1 MTVEIRKAERT
12 KAKLRLGIAG
22 PSGAGKTM
30 SSLKLAK
37 GITPTGRI
45 LMIDTERGSGD
56 LYADLF
62 DYDIITLQP
71 PYKPEKYV
79 EAIRAAEE
87 AGYDTVIID
96 SLSHAW
102 SDEGG
107 ILDQAD
113 KLSAGGNRFT
123 VWAKLTPQH
132 RALVNAMLNSPAHVI
147 ATVRSKQD
155 YAIDDND
162 KGRKTVKKLG
172 LAPVQREGM
181 EYEFTVFLDVDQD
194 HNARASKDRTNL
206 FKDEVFVI
214 DEKIGRRI
222 LEWLNSGKE
231 AAPEDINLKK
241 AKIVH
246 CLRLLGADVATQEA
260 IRKSIIGLTQL
271 DGARVENA
279 DAILMRLE
287 EKVKAMPPAK
297 PAAPAPASVAP
308 KAADP
313 AAGDLSAEE
322 EAAALAAMDAARA
335 EAENH
340 G

>member
-12 KAKLRLGIAG
+12 KAKLRLGLAG

-79 EAIRAAEE
+79 EAIRAGEE
-87 AGYDTVIID
+87 AGYDTIILD

-132 RALVNAMLNSPAHVI
+132 RSLVNAMLNSPAHII

-155 YAIDDND
+155 YAIDDD
-162 KGRKTVKKLG
+162 DRGKKTVKKLG

-181 EYEFTVFLDVDQD
+181 EYEFTIFFDIDQD
-194 HNARASKDRTNL
+194 HNAHASKDRTNL
-206 FKDEVFVI
+206 FKDEVFTPS
-214 DEKIGRRI
+214 EKVGERI

-231 AAPEDINLKK
+231 AAPEDINRKK
-241 AKIVH
+241 AKILH
-246 CLRLLGADVATQEA
+246 CLKLLGADVATAEA

-279 DAILMRLE
+279 DAILARLE

-297 PAAPAPASVAP
+297 PAASAPAPAAP
-308 KAADP
+308 KSADP
-313 AAGDLSAEE
+313 AAGELSAEE
-322 EAAALAAMDAARA
+322 EEAALASIDAGTAH
-335 EAENH
+335 E
-340 G
+340 

>member
-12 KAKLRLGIAG
+12 KAKLRLGLAG

-37 GITPTGRI
+37 GITPAGRI

-79 EAIRAAEE
+79 EAIRAGEE
-87 AGYDTVIID
+87 AGYDTIILD

-132 RALVNAMLNSPAHVI
+132 RSLVNAMLNSPAHII

-155 YAIDDND
+155 YAIDDD
-162 KGRKTVKKLG
+162 DRGKKTVKKLG

-181 EYEFTVFLDVDQD
+181 EYEFTIFFDIDQD

-206 FKDEVFVI
+206 FKDEVFTPS
-214 DEKIGRRI
+214 EKVGERI

-231 AAPEDINLKK
+231 AAPEDINRTK
-241 AKIVH
+241 AKILH
-246 CLRLLGADVATQEA
+246 CLKLLGADVATAES

-271 DGARVENA
+271 DGARVENT
-279 DAILMRLE
+279 DAILARLE
-287 EKVKAMPPAK
+287 EKVKAMPPK
-297 PAAPAPASVAP
+297 TAPAPSPAAHVPAP
-308 KAADP
+308 ADP
-313 AAGDLSAEE
+313 STGELSAEE
-322 EAAALAAMDAARA
+322 EAAALAAIDAAA
-335 EAENH
+335 AGQN
-340 G
+340 

>member
-37 GITPTGRI
+37 GITPAGRI

-79 EAIRAAEE
+79 EAIHAAEE
-87 AGYDTVIID
+87 AGYDTIILD

-132 RALVNAMLNSPAHVI
+132 RSLVNAMLNSPAHII

-181 EYEFTVFLDVDQD
+181 EYEFTIFLDVDQD
-194 HNARASKDRTNL
+194 HNAHASKDRTNL

-214 DEKIGRRI
+214 DEKIGGRI

-231 AAPEDINLKK
+231 APPKEIQPEDINRKK
-241 AKIVH
+241 AKILH
-246 CLRLLGADVATQEA
+246 CLKLLGADTTSPEA
-260 IRKSIIGLTQL
+260 IRKSIIGLTHL
-271 DGARVENA
+271 DGARDENA
-279 DAILMRLE
+279 NAILARLE
-287 EKVKAMPPAK
+287 EKVKAMPK
-297 PAAPAPASVAP
+297 PTPFPP
-308 KAADP
+308 
-313 AAGDLSAEE
+313 DLSSGELTPE
-322 EAAALAAMDAARA
+322 DEALLAQSADDAARA

-340 G
+340 D